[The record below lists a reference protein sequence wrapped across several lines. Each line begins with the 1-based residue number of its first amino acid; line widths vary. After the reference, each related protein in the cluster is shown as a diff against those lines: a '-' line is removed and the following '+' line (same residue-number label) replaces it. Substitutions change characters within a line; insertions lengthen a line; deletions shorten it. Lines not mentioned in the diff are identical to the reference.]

1 MYQFDGVLPDHANN
15 KEVYKSVAEPLVYSA
30 LSGFNGIL
38 MCYGQ
43 TGTGQLLLSRFYHVK
58 MIGLKLVLGIKK
70 YIYLMKKT
78 ISMCSC

>member
-15 KEVYKSVAEPLVYSA
+15 KAVYKTVAEPLVYSA

-43 TGTGQLLLSRFYHVK
+43 TGTGQCFFSMLHLQGGVDWRLMKV
-58 MIGLKLVLGIKK
+58 IKK
-70 YIYLMKKT
+70 
-78 ISMCSC
+78 